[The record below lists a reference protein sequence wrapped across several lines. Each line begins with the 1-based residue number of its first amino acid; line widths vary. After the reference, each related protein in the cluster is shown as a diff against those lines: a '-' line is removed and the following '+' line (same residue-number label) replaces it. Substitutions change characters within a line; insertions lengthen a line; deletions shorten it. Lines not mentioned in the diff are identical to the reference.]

1 MNHEISY
8 GVEEFLEEYN
18 ASEFEQKMVRD
29 FMKCAE
35 DEKVDAKE
43 AKGAIVMLQLAI
55 EMFL

>member
-1 MNHEISY
+1 MNHEIRY

-18 ASEFEQKMVRD
+18 ASEFEKKMVRD